1 MKQKEYNE
9 MLGKIKCSEEFK
21 NKMEN
26 MLKNS
31 PEKDQEYTDSVSSV
45 ERAPKFTLRRYAAA
59 AAAFAIIC
67 GSVGTVWY
75 KTSKDKHSDNL
86 HEISDEPSTDITTG
100 IAATAAETTIVT
112 ATNAVTTTTVT
123 TTAASSGHD
132 NDKQQRIADQ
142 IIDNVFS
149 VETCDDAEYL
159 PYSDV
164 SFFYGITP
172 IPTDIS
178 EFLHGFE
185 WEQVEGDAYEF
196 QTGSGPFVFEN
207 VYRFFSNSYRLFVNE
222 KGQIWDGEYHV
233 FNAKNIKGDE
243 FASYL
248 SKLKRGN
255 NMQLDSVL
263 LKENLNNALRK
274 LCEENSALYFDVKYL
289 REPDSMASGFE
300 PFYIETR
307 TSDTCSLDENGKM
320 VFDYDS
326 INSDS
331 STEVTL
337 ASGKTVGIMPTG
349 VITADNIYHY
359 SEGWVASSEGD
370 LKDIYGDN
378 IKTDE
383 YNNQIKEIDYDLYS
397 DWYIAPLNK
406 YYFIKT
412 RITYRLNNYPDYS
425 NEDGWIVQIPD
436 DSGDVQV
443 SFENNDEGHNVSM
456 KFVVDKDFII
466 KEYTEY
472 RDDQL
477 ICEFKLN
484 QIAAIPAPCG

>member
-86 HEISDEPSTDITTG
+86 HEVSDEPSTDITTG

-149 VETCDDAEYL
+149 VETCDDAAYL

-164 SFFYGITP
+164 SFIYGITP

-207 VYRFFSNSYRLFVNE
+207 VYRFFSNSHRLFVNE
-222 KGQIWDGEYHV
+222 KGQIWDGEYLV

-248 SKLKRGN
+248 SKLSRDKELRVEPTLLR
-255 NMQLDSVL
+255 QDLD
-263 LKENLNNALRK
+263 NAVRK
-274 LCEENSALYFDVKYL
+274 LCNENSIWNYHVRYL
-289 REPDSMASGFE
+289 REPDSVMSGFE
-300 PFYIETR
+300 PFYIDADACEHG
-307 TSDTCSLDENGKM
+307 SVDENNKVYFVNDFMHLKEGAETKVELPAGKNVELM
-320 VFDYDS
+320 LAGSVFDDTYNYCEMLS
-326 INSDS
+326 GSG
-331 STEVTL
+331 TTL
-337 ASGKTVGIMPTG
+337 KT
-349 VITADNIYHY
+349 
-359 SEGWVASSEGD
+359 
-370 LKDIYGDN
+370 IYGDDIN
-378 IKTDE
+378 LDESNHELKTA
-383 YNNQIKEIDYDLYS
+383 QYDLSS
-397 DWYIAPLNK
+397 DWEIAPPAK
-406 YYFIKT
+406 YYPILK
-412 RITYRLNNYPDYS
+412 RITNRLVYLPYTQANEFYANYL
-425 NEDGWIVQIPD
+425 E
-436 DSGDVQV
+436 SGEDVQV
-443 SFENNDEGHNVSM
+443 TYNNNDNGHNVSM
-456 KFVVDKDFII
+456 RFVVDKDFVI

-477 ICEFKLN
+477 ICEFKITDITKGLD
-484 QIAAIPAPCG
+484 ACG

>member
-67 GSVGTVWY
+67 GSVGAVWY
-75 KTSKDKHSDNL
+75 KTGKGRNNDNL
-86 HEISDEPSTDITTG
+86 HEVSDEPSTDITTG

-112 ATNAVTTTTVT
+112 TANAATTTTVV
-123 TTAASSGHD
+123 TTAVSSGHD

-149 VETCDDAEYL
+149 VEACEDAVYL

-164 SFFYGITP
+164 SFIYEITP

-185 WEQVEGDAYEF
+185 WEQVEGDSSEF

-207 VYRFFSNSYRLFVNE
+207 VYRFFSSTHRLFVNE
-222 KGQIWDGEYHV
+222 RGQIWDGEHLV
-233 FNAKNIKGDE
+233 FNAKNLTGNE

-248 SKLKRGN
+248 SNLSRGKELRVDTELFK
-255 NMQLDSVL
+255 QDLD
-263 LKENLNNALRK
+263 NAVRK
-274 LCEENSALYFDVKYL
+274 LCEENSILNYHVRYL
-289 REPDSMASGFE
+289 REPDSVMSGFE
-300 PFYIETR
+300 PFYIDADACE
-307 TSDTCSLDENGKM
+307 SGSVDENNKVYFVNDFMHLKEGAETKVELPAGKNVELM
-320 VFDYDS
+320 LAGSVFDDTYNYCEMLS
-326 INSDS
+326 GSG
-331 STEVTL
+331 TTL
-337 ASGKTVGIMPTG
+337 KT
-349 VITADNIYHY
+349 
-359 SEGWVASSEGD
+359 
-370 LKDIYGDN
+370 IYGDDIN
-378 IKTDE
+378 LDELNHELKTA
-383 YNNQIKEIDYDLYS
+383 QYDLSS
-397 DWYIAPLNK
+397 DWETAPPAK
-406 YYFIKT
+406 YYPILK
-412 RITYRLNNYPDYS
+412 RITNRLNNYIYASTDDWIIQLPDES
-425 NEDGWIVQIPD
+425 EDI
-436 DSGDVQV
+436 QV
-443 SFENNDEGHNVSM
+443 TYNNNDNGYNVSM
-456 KFVVDKDFII
+456 QFVIDKDFII
-466 KEYTEY
+466 KEYTEH

-477 ICEFKLN
+477 ICEYK
-484 QIAAIPAPCG
+484 ITDISKGADACG

>member
-45 ERAPKFTLRRYAAA
+45 ERAPKFTLRRYVAAT
-59 AAAFAIIC
+59 AAFAIIC

-86 HEISDEPSTDITTG
+86 HEVSDEPSTDITTG

-149 VETCDDAEYL
+149 VETCDDAAYL

-164 SFFYGITP
+164 SFIYGITP

-185 WEQVEGDAYEF
+185 WEQVEGDASEF
-196 QTGSGPFVFEN
+196 QTGSGPFVFEK
-207 VYRFFSNSYRLFVNE
+207 VYRFFSTSHRLFVNE
-222 KGQIWDGEYHV
+222 RGQIWDGEYLV
-233 FNAKNIKGDE
+233 FNAKNLTGNE

-248 SKLKRGN
+248 SKLSRDKDLRVDPTLLSQN
-255 NMQLDSVL
+255 LD
-263 LKENLNNALRK
+263 NALTNK
-274 LCEENSALYFDVKYL
+274 ASEQKIKGINFKYHVKYL
-289 REPDSMASGFE
+289 REPVPGKYDFE
-300 PFYIETR
+300 PFYIDTDMQ
-307 TSDTCSLDENGKM
+307 TSWDSQAELHEFFDYSATDLTFENSSGRMNNFQIWCDLKNGK
-320 VFDYDS
+320 Y
-326 INSDS
+326 
-331 STEVTL
+331 L
-337 ASGKTVGIMPTG
+337 
-349 VITADNIYHY
+349 Y
-359 SEGWVASSEGD
+359 SETGFEMPEEYEDMEYGAYGTYDINKDWEITPPCAYAPI
-370 LKDIYGDN
+370 LK
-378 IKTDE
+378 
-383 YNNQIKEIDYDLYS
+383 
-397 DWYIAPLNK
+397 
-406 YYFIKT
+406 
-412 RITYRLNNYPDYS
+412 RITNRLANLPYTQANEFYANYL
-425 NEDGWIVQIPD
+425 E
-436 DSGDVQV
+436 SGEDVQV
-443 SFENNDEGHNVSM
+443 TYNNNDNGHNVSM
-456 KFVVDKDFII
+456 RFVVDNDFVI

-472 RDDQL
+472 RDNQL
-477 ICEFKLN
+477 IYEFKIN
-484 QIAAIPAPCG
+484 SIENIDYE